1 MSPTD
6 EICEEGTD
14 GAETLRPFASFH
26 SAVALAA
33 GTILLL
39 FAMLALQPVY
49 VCLSLVSALALSGI
63 LRGWGKTCSQLR
75 WQLGII
81 VLLSCVNALFA
92 GYGATALLVLGPF
105 TVTAESLA
113 YGAMMGAVFVS
124 VMLWCENLAAM
135 VSEDEIMQMMG
146 TKAPATATTLAIAAQ
161 LVPQSMRRYHAVKDA
176 HLATTA
182 AKRTSAARERT
193 DILAGGILL
202 SWMLEDSIGRA
213 DAMRARGWA
222 RGQRRSAYQT
232 HRFHARDASALAC
245 LSMLG
250 LVSACLAVQAG
261 AEWHFYPTMP
271 TLVFWWGYVPFAVLA
286 CLPICSAVHERLLW
300 RKEER

>member
-6 EICEEGTD
+6 DFGER
-14 GAETLRPFASFH
+14 GADVSETLRPFASFH
-26 SAVALAA
+26 PAVALAA
-33 GTILLL
+33 GTALLL
-39 FAMLALQPVY
+39 FAMFALQPVY
-49 VCLSLVSALALSGI
+49 VCLGLASGLLLSGI
-63 LRGWGKTCSQLR
+63 LRGWRRTLLQLR
-75 WQLGII
+75 WQVGL
-81 VLLSCVNALFA
+81 VLLLALVNALFS
-92 GYGATALLVLGPF
+92 GYGATRLLVLGPF
-105 TVTAESLA
+105 TLTAESLS

-124 VMLWCENLAAM
+124 VMLWCENLSSM

-161 LVPQSMRRYHAVKDA
+161 LVPQSMRRYHAVKDV

-182 AKRTSAARERT
+182 ARQPSSAKERT

-222 RGQRRSAYQT
+222 RGQKRSAFQT
-232 HRFHARDASALAC
+232 HEFHARDAVALIGLAA
-245 LSMLG
+245 LG
-250 LVSACLAVQAG
+250 LASAVPAGMAVGQ
-261 AEWHFYPTMP
+261 WHFYPTMP
-271 TLVFWWGYVPFAVLA
+271 TLVFWWGYVPYMMLA
-286 CLPICSAVHERLLW
+286 ALPIGSLVHERMLW